1 MARPGLFR
9 HRKFSKLAIAL
20 RSPFMATGVLE
31 TLWSVCGETCD
42 DRVGSAEELAFSIGW
57 TDKRVDIAQALH
69 AAGFLDKHDDGTY
82 SVHDFWDHCPQY
94 VERRRKRED
103 ERRGTS
109 SAARPTDATGKPM
122 ASQRLDSGKPL
133 SSTLRA
139 EQCSA
144 EQSRAEQHA
153 PAAPLSLT
161 ELHATSPR
169 EALFEHW
176 RDVAAQHGVLE
187 PLTRTPKEC
196 HQAATLLDV
205 HALDALRGAITA
217 FWDSASFDGKR
228 SFGMFA
234 NQAPQLVA
242 HVKAGKPY
250 PFGAPP
256 RVAEKAAREAKLDAW
271 TPPAPR
277 QAVAR

>member
-31 TLWSVCGETCD
+31 TLWAVCGETCD
-42 DRVGSAEELAFSIGW
+42 DRVGTAEELAFSIGW
-57 TDKRVDIAQALH
+57 IDKRVDIASALH
-69 AAGFLDKHDDGTY
+69 AAGFLDRHDDGTY
-82 SVHDFWDHCPQY
+82 AVHDFWDHCPQY
-94 VERRRKRED
+94 VERRRKREE
-103 ERRGTS
+103 ERRSGVPASRAEST
-109 SAARPTDATGKPM
+109 AGKPM
-122 ASQRLDSGKPL
+122 ASQRLATGKPMA
-133 SSTLRA
+133 STLSA
-139 EQCSA
+139 EQCST
-144 EQSRAEQHA
+144 EQSRAAQPA
-153 PAAPLSLT
+153 PLAPLSQA
-161 ELHATSPR
+161 ELHERSLR
-169 EALFEHW
+169 EQLFEHW
-176 RDVAAQHGVLE
+176 RDVAAAHGVLE

-205 HALDALRGAITA
+205 HALDALRGAVTA

-256 RVAEKAAREAKLDAW
+256 RIAEKAAREAKLDAW
-271 TPPAPR
+271 TPPVPR